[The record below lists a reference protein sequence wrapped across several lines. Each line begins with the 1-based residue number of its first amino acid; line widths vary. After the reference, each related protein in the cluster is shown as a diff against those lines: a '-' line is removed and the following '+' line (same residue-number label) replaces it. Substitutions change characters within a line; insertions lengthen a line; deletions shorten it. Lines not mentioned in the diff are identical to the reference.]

1 MPTSKWMMHIEL
13 TCGSI
18 EYVGETLTPETLTAL
33 VAALHKLGIVKDRAN
48 GCRDV
53 ELNEGKRGKR

>member
-18 EYVGETLTPETLTAL
+18 EYVGEALPPETLTAL
-33 VAALHKLGIVKDRAN
+33 VAALQKLGVVKDLAN
-48 GCRDV
+48 GKEC
-53 ELNEGKRGKR
+53 K

>member
-18 EYVGETLTPETLTAL
+18 EYAGEALPPETLTAL
-33 VAALHKLGIVKDRAN
+33 VAALQKLGIVKEKDHAN
-48 GCRDV
+48 GKEC
-53 ELNEGKRGKR
+53 K